1 VSGAAAL
8 FESVAVIARHEA
20 SARAITSAGRVVDIF
35 PSEGQPDHAVS
46 VELRDSG
53 LVLPRVPV
61 AVGAMGFAA
70 IPAVGD
76 LVVVAFL
83 EGDYSAPV
91 VVGRLYHPDQN
102 PPTHKEGELVLRLPS
117 GEADPALNLEI
128 STQGKSI
135 KLSLPGDLLVE
146 LVEGRVLIQVGGS
159 DGLRVA
165 VQESGGGRVE
175 VAAGSAKLTL
185 KKDGDITVASQGKL
199 KLEGSDVEI
208 SATAKVKVSGAQV
221 EIN

>member
-1 VSGAAAL
+1 L
-8 FESVAVIARHEA
+8 FESIALIARHEVG
-20 SARAITSAGRVVDIF
+20 ARAVASAGRVVEVF
-35 PSEGQPDHAVS
+35 PAEGQHDHAVS

-61 AVGAMGFAA
+61 AVGTLGYAA

-83 EGDYSAPV
+83 EGDYNAPV

-102 PPTHKEGELVLRLPS
+102 PPAHKDGELVLRLPS
-117 GEADPALNLEI
+117 GQADPALNLEV
-128 STQGKSI
+128 STQGNSL
-135 KLSLPGDLLVE
+135 KLSLPGDVLVE
-146 LVEGRVLIQVGGS
+146 LVEGQVLIQVGGS
-159 DGLRVA
+159 GGLQVA
-165 VQESGGGRVE
+165 VQASGGGRVE

-185 KKDGDITVASQGKL
+185 KKDGDITLSGQGKL
-199 KLEGSDVEI
+199 KLEASEIDI